1 MNSSK
6 HEDAMAAISQERA
19 REELDRESSKVNRD
33 DIETLLER
41 QKKIEAKVQAGGKL
55 ERFSTDIRLMFSLLR
70 DYWNGRYRQIP
81 WKSVAAI
88 AGALLYVLNPLDLIP
103 DVLIGFGLLDDAGVV
118 ALCLK
123 MVESDL
129 HRYAAWKELD
139 AEAAARA

>member
-1 MNSSK
+1 MAVITQK
-6 HEDAMAAISQERA
+6 HARMA
-19 REELDRESSKVNRD
+19 LDRERRKVKQD

-41 QKKIEAKVQAGGKL
+41 QKKIEAKVRDGGKL
-55 ERFSTDIRLMFSLLR
+55 NRFSTDIRLMFSLLR

-103 DVLIGFGLLDDAGVV
+103 DMLIGFGLLDDAGVV
-118 ALCLK
+118 AVCLK
-123 MVESDL
+123 LVESDL

-139 AEAAARA
+139 AENTVRTVSMGA